1 MKHMNL
7 QQLYRKR
14 KEIESRI
21 FKLEMAWAFLSL
33 ILFIECYFFSK
44 GNYVPITLAPC
55 LIGCFLVVLPLL
67 MEARGELFKTLKEMD
82 ELLKHITNVREKMK
96 AHWRKGEQHD

>member
-1 MKHMNL
+1 MTL

-14 KEIESRI
+14 KEIEARI
-21 FKLEMAWAFLSL
+21 FKLEMAWVFLSAV
-33 ILFIECYFFSK
+33 LFIECYFFSK

-55 LIGCFLVVLPLL
+55 LIGIWLVVFPLHI
-67 MEARGELFKTLKEMD
+67 MARGELFETLKEMD

-96 AHWRKGEQHD
+96 AHWREDETSES

>member
-1 MKHMNL
+1 MTL

-14 KEIESRI
+14 KEIESHI
-21 FKLEMAWAFLSL
+21 FKLELAWVLLSL
-33 ILFIECYFFSK
+33 ALFIECYFFSK

-55 LIGCFLVVLPLL
+55 LIGIWLVVFPLHI
-67 MEARGELFKTLKEMD
+67 MARSDLFKTLKEMD

-96 AHWRKGEQHD
+96 AHWRRNETSDH

>member
-1 MKHMNL
+1 MNL
-7 QQLYRKR
+7 QQLYHKQ

-55 LIGCFLVVLPLL
+55 LIGIWLVVFPLYI
-67 MEARGELFKTLKEMD
+67 MARGELFETLKEMD
-82 ELLKHITNVREKMK
+82 ELLKHIAGVREKMK
-96 AHWRKGEQHD
+96 AHWGKR

>member
-1 MKHMNL
+1 MTL
-7 QQLYRKR
+7 QQLYGKR

-21 FKLEMAWAFLSL
+21 FKLEMVFVFLNL

-44 GNYVPITLAPC
+44 GDYVPITLAPC
-55 LIGCFLVVLPLL
+55 LIGIWVVVFPLYI
-67 MEARGELFKTLKEMD
+67 MARGELFETLKEMD

-96 AHWRKGEQHD
+96 AHWSKDGQHN